1 MDRGRASCREWGEG
15 GGNFFLEG
23 KEDFKEG
30 KYSGNS
36 GSKNPEEEK

>member
-1 MDRGRASCREWGEG
+1 MDELLAGSGEEG
-15 GGNFFLEG
+15 GENFFLEG